1 MSQDGD
7 SVYVK
12 SEEQEEDPLT
22 TLLQQLL
29 KETEG
34 LQRENDMLDSYLA
47 KVDPNKITLQLE
59 EEAHKKK
66 KISKKGKV
74 EVKKETFQRLTD
86 EEKNDIASHEIEV
99 LQAEIDNIKKAGEK
113 DIEDIKTLME
123 EVDMRI
129 AETKKDTYEFK
140 RDIIIGAENSRTGK
154 TVAEK
159 MIRFMEDKLRQKDTM
174 IEKLRLK
181 NTTMKA
187 QIQKLEQQLQ
197 HKEEMGEVLHLVDF
211 DQLKIENQQY
221 MEKIEEKNNELLKL
235 KLSTSRTVQVLN
247 SLKFQ
252 LSELVGAGQQL
263 RKLLKDKASEQSR
276 FDNDLSS
283 VGVAKVTVEKTVRRL
298 QAEQEDFDQPQIM
311 DYIRVKHEVAE
322 LEKQVIDWQRKI
334 EIMEMEK
341 TRTRA
346 LLRTVTGLTN
356 NPNSGRSTA
365 VHSPN
370 ASPKT
375 TMRV

>member
-1 MSQDGD
+1 M
-7 SVYVK
+7 
-12 SEEQEEDPLT
+12 LT
-22 TLLQQLL
+22 
-29 KETEG
+29 
-34 LQRENDMLDSYLA
+34 
-47 KVDPNKITLQLE
+47 
-59 EEAHKKK
+59 KKK
-66 KISKKGKV
+66 KTTKKGKV
-74 EVKKETFQRLTD
+74 EVKKETFQKLAD
-86 EEKNDIASHEIEV
+86 EEKNDIAGHEIEV
-99 LQAEIDNIKKAGEK
+99 IQAEIDNIRKAGDK

-154 TVAEK
+154 TIAEK
-159 MIRFMEDKLRQKDTM
+159 MIRFMEDKLRQKDTT

-187 QIQKLEQQLQ
+187 QITKLEQQLQ

-252 LSELVGAGQQL
+252 LSELVGQGGQL
-263 RKLLKDKASEQSR
+263 RRLLKDRSAELAR
-276 FDNDLSS
+276 FDGDLSN
-283 VGVAKVTVEKTVRRL
+283 VTVVKGQVERSVRRM

-322 LEKQVIDWQRKI
+322 LEKQVTDWQRKI

-341 TRTRA
+341 TRTRN

-356 NPNSGRSTA
+356 TANSGRSTSA
-365 VHSPN
+365 NSP
-370 ASPKT
+370 ALSPKT
-375 TMRV
+375 SVIRT